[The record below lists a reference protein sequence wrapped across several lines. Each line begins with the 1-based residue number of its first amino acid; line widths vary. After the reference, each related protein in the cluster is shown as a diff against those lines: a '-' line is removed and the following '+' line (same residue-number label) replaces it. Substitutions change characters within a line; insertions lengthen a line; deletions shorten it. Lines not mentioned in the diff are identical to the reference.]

1 MKFFCKIQTPKFEK
15 NEKKYIKF
23 LINDDTYKKVV
34 NKHKFSEYFVN
45 NIDYENPLYGNILTV
60 KVPFR
65 YRRVMCTYEGAPVQA
80 LQKNDEVFIE
90 VDFMGSWNKGN
101 YSGMSWKL
109 KYIKLI
115 DAHIP

>member
-1 MKFFCKIQTPKFEK
+1 
-15 NEKKYIKF
+15 
-23 LINDDTYKKVV
+23 
-34 NKHKFSEYFVN
+34 
-45 NIDYENPLYGNILTV
+45 
-60 KVPFR
+60 
-65 YRRVMCTYEGAPVQA
+65 MCTYEGAPVQA